1 MIKYIMDQYIM
12 DDIFN
17 SIRQKKDE
25 KLEKKYE
32 KEIKETCEG
41 SRQELLKCLYQRVK
55 EEECTL
61 YIDKFQKC
69 VNNFKVDF
77 KELHNIKN

>member
-1 MIKYIMDQYIM
+1 ME
-12 DDIFN
+12 DIFN
-17 SIRQKKDE
+17 SIRKKRYE
-25 KLEKKYE
+25 KIEKKYE
-32 KEIKETCEG
+32 REIKETCEI
-41 SRQELLKCLYQRVK
+41 SRLELLKCLRQRVK

-77 KELHNIKN
+77 KELHNIKD